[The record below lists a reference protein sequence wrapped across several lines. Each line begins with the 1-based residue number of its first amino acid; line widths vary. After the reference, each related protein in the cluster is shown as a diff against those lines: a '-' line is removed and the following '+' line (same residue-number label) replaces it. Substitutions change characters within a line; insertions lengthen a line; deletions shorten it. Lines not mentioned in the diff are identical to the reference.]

1 MTASL
6 LAFLPVA
13 LLLTLIPGA
22 DTALVTRNALAMG
35 LRGARWT
42 ILGIA
47 AGCLTHATM
56 SALGL
61 SAILAT
67 SARAYEAVKLVGAVY
82 LVWIGVQSI
91 RQARAGGRPGSLA
104 GVGDTSADSST
115 AGLRPSARNDT
126 DSGLRP
132 SARNDTD
139 SGLRPSARNDT
150 DSGLRPSAR
159 NDTSRSNSERA
170 ERVEEPATLPPHEG
184 HPFTQGF
191 LTNILNPKV
200 ALFYLTFLPQFIP
213 AGAPVLRTSLLL
225 AMIHNLLGFAWLSLY
240 ARFVD
245 RLRVTLARPAVK
257 GWLERV
263 TGGALVLL
271 GARLAWDR
279 R

>member
-6 LAFLPVA
+6 LAFVPVA

-22 DTALVTRNALAMG
+22 DTVLVTRNALAMG
-35 LRGARWT
+35 TRGARWT

-67 SARAYEAVKLVGAVY
+67 SARAYETVKLVGAAY
-82 LVWIGVQSI
+82 LVWLGVQAV
-91 RQARAGGRPGSLA
+91 RQGRSRFDGVPDTAG
-104 GVGDTSADSST
+104 DSST
-115 AGLRPSARNDT
+115 PRVLRTRSARNDT
-126 DSGLRP
+126 RK
-132 SARNDTD
+132 
-139 SGLRPSARNDT
+139 
-150 DSGLRPSAR
+150 
-159 NDTSRSNSERA
+159 
-170 ERVEEPATLPPHEG
+170 RVEKSATLPARGG

-240 ARFVD
+240 AQFVD

>member
-6 LAFLPVA
+6 LAFVPVA

-35 LRGARWT
+35 MRGARWT

-47 AGCLTHATM
+47 SGCLTHATM

-67 SARAYEAVKLVGAVY
+67 SARAYETVKLAGAAY
-82 LVWIGVQSI
+82 LLWIGVQSI
-91 RQARAGGRPGSLA
+91 RQAGHPVSTETADVA
-104 GVGDTSADSST
+104 SAPDRG
-115 AGLRPSARNDT
+115 A
-126 DSGLRP
+126 
-132 SARNDTD
+132 
-139 SGLRPSARNDT
+139 
-150 DSGLRPSAR
+150 
-159 NDTSRSNSERA
+159 
-170 ERVEEPATLPPHEG
+170 

-225 AMIHNLLGFAWLSLY
+225 AMIHNLLGFAWLSVY

-245 RLRVTLARPAVK
+245 RLRVALTRPVVK
-257 GWLERV
+257 AWLERV

-271 GARLAWDR
+271 GARLAWNR

>member
-6 LAFLPVA
+6 LAFIPVA

-22 DTALVTRNALAMG
+22 DTALVTRNALSLG
-35 LRGARWT
+35 PTGARWT
-42 ILGIA
+42 ILGIMT
-47 AGCLTHATM
+47 GCLLHATA

-67 SARAYEAVKLVGAVY
+67 SARAYETVKLVGAAY

-91 RQARAGGRPGSLA
+91 RHAKDEIRLES
-104 GVGDTSADSST
+104 DT
-115 AGLRPSARNDT
+115 
-126 DSGLRP
+126 
-132 SARNDTD
+132 
-139 SGLRPSARNDT
+139 
-150 DSGLRPSAR
+150 
-159 NDTSRSNSERA
+159 TSRGGS
-170 ERVEEPATLPPHEG
+170 
-184 HPFTQGF
+184 PFMQGF

-225 AMIHNLLGFAWLSLY
+225 AMIHNVLGFAWLSLY

-245 RLRVTLARPAVK
+245 RLRGALTRPVVK
-257 GWLERV
+257 AWLERV
-263 TGGALVLL
+263 TGGALVAL

>member
-6 LAFLPVA
+6 LAFIPVA

-22 DTALVTRNALAMG
+22 DTALVTRNALALG

-47 AGCLTHATM
+47 TGCLMHATA

-67 SARAYEAVKLVGAVY
+67 SARAYEVVKLAGAAY
-82 LVWIGVQSI
+82 LIWIGVQGI
-91 RQARAGGRPGSLA
+91 RGAGAGATFARDDGGGHP
-104 GVGDTSADSST
+104 
-115 AGLRPSARNDT
+115 
-126 DSGLRP
+126 
-132 SARNDTD
+132 
-139 SGLRPSARNDT
+139 
-150 DSGLRPSAR
+150 
-159 NDTSRSNSERA
+159 
-170 ERVEEPATLPPHEG
+170 ERVKRVEG
-184 HPFTQGF
+184 SALAASDAHPFMQGF

-213 AGAPVLRTSLLL
+213 AGAPVLRTSLML

-245 RLRVTLARPAVK
+245 RLRGALTRPVVK
-257 GWLERV
+257 AWLERV

>member
-6 LAFLPVA
+6 LAFIPVA

-22 DTALVTRNALAMG
+22 DTALVTRNALALGM
-35 LRGARWT
+35 RGARWT
-42 ILGIA
+42 ILGILT
-47 AGCLTHATM
+47 GCLIHATA

-67 SARAYEAVKLVGAVY
+67 SARAYETVKLVGAAY
-82 LVWIGVQSI
+82 LVWIGVQGISK
-91 RQARAGGRPGSLA
+91 AGNEVGSESKTLTRVYQRRPWVS
-104 GVGDTSADSST
+104 
-115 AGLRPSARNDT
+115 
-126 DSGLRP
+126 
-132 SARNDTD
+132 
-139 SGLRPSARNDT
+139 
-150 DSGLRPSAR
+150 
-159 NDTSRSNSERA
+159 A
-170 ERVEEPATLPPHEG
+170 ERRADGGERTAVSG

-225 AMIHNLLGFAWLSLY
+225 AMIHNVLGFAWLSIY

-245 RLRVTLARPAVK
+245 RLRSALTRPVVK
-257 GWLERV
+257 AWLERV

-271 GARLAWDR
+271 GARLAWSR

>member
-6 LAFLPVA
+6 LAFIPVA

-22 DTALVTRNALAMG
+22 DTALVTRNALALG

-42 ILGIA
+42 ILGILT
-47 AGCLTHATM
+47 GCLIHATA

-67 SARAYEAVKLVGAVY
+67 SARAYDTVKLVGAAY
-82 LVWIGVQSI
+82 LVWIGIQSI
-91 RQARAGGRPGSLA
+91 RHAGA
-104 GVGDTSADSST
+104 
-115 AGLRPSARNDT
+115 
-126 DSGLRP
+126 
-132 SARNDTD
+132 
-139 SGLRPSARNDT
+139 
-150 DSGLRPSAR
+150 
-159 NDTSRSNSERA
+159 
-170 ERVEEPATLPPHEG
+170 PATDAQSVAAPRGSNPYM
-184 HPFTQGF
+184 QGF

-225 AMIHNLLGFAWLSLY
+225 ATIHNVLGFAWLSLY
-240 ARFVD
+240 ARFVN
-245 RLRVTLARPAVK
+245 RLRTALTRPVVK
-257 GWLERV
+257 AWLERV
-263 TGGALVLL
+263 TGGALVAL

>member
-6 LAFLPVA
+6 LAFVPVA
-13 LLLTLIPGA
+13 LLLALLPGA
-22 DTALVTRNALAMG
+22 DTALVTRNALALG
-35 LRGARWT
+35 LGGARWT

-47 AGCLTHATM
+47 TGCLVHATA

-67 SARAYEAVKLVGAVY
+67 SARAYEAVKLAGAAY
-82 LVWIGVQSI
+82 LLWIGVQSI
-91 RQARAGGRPGSLA
+91 RRAGGDEELDP
-104 GVGDTSADSST
+104 ST
-115 AGLRPSARNDT
+115 VPEEAVP
-126 DSGLRP
+126 
-132 SARNDTD
+132 
-139 SGLRPSARNDT
+139 
-150 DSGLRPSAR
+150 
-159 NDTSRSNSERA
+159 RA
-170 ERVEEPATLPPHEG
+170 SVRTG

-200 ALFYLTFLPQFIP
+200 ALFYLTFLPQFVP

-245 RLRVTLARPAVK
+245 RLRVALTRPVVK
-257 GWLERV
+257 AWLERA

>member
-6 LAFLPVA
+6 LAFIPVA
-13 LLLTLIPGA
+13 LLLALIPGA
-22 DTALVTRNALAMG
+22 DTALVTRNALTLG

-42 ILGIA
+42 IVGICT
-47 AGCLTHATM
+47 GCLIHATA

-67 SARAYEAVKLVGAVY
+67 SARAYETVKYVGAAY
-82 LVWIGVQSI
+82 LVWIGVQGI
-91 RQARAGGRPGSLA
+91 WG
-104 GVGDTSADSST
+104 
-115 AGLRPSARNDT
+115 ARNVVGSESPTLTRFYQRRPWVSAQRRADGGERT
-126 DSGLRP
+126 AVSGAASIEG
-132 SARNDTD
+132 SALAVTV
-139 SGLRPSARNDT
+139 
-150 DSGLRPSAR
+150 
-159 NDTSRSNSERA
+159 RA
-170 ERVEEPATLPPHEG
+170 G

-213 AGAPVLRTSLLL
+213 AGAPILRTSLLL
-225 AMIHNLLGFAWLSLY
+225 AMIHNVLGFAWLSLY

-245 RLRVTLARPAVK
+245 RLRVALTRPVVK
-257 GWLERV
+257 AWLERV

-271 GARLAWDR
+271 GARLAWSR

>member
-1 MTASL
+1 MSASL
-6 LAFLPVA
+6 LAFIPVA

-22 DTALVTRNALAMG
+22 DTALVTRNALALGM
-35 LRGARWT
+35 RGARWT
-42 ILGIA
+42 ILGILT
-47 AGCLTHATM
+47 GCLIHATA

-67 SARAYEAVKLVGAVY
+67 SARAYETVKLVGAAY
-82 LVWIGVQSI
+82 LVWIGVQGI
-91 RQARAGGRPGSLA
+91 RNAGADR
-104 GVGDTSADSST
+104 SADPST
-115 AGLRPSARNDT
+115 LLRGSGAAGQRGSERSVIPSAVEG
-126 DSGLRP
+126 SASSVIP
-132 SARNDTD
+132 SAVE
-139 SGLRPSARNDT
+139 GSAPEAT
-150 DSGLRPSAR
+150 AR
-159 NDTSRSNSERA
+159 G
-170 ERVEEPATLPPHEG
+170 G

-225 AMIHNLLGFAWLSLY
+225 AMIHNVLGFAWLSIY

-245 RLRVTLARPAVK
+245 RLRTALTRPVVK
-257 GWLERV
+257 AWLERV

-271 GARLAWDR
+271 GARLAWSR

>member
-6 LAFLPVA
+6 LAFVPVA

-22 DTALVTRNALAMG
+22 DTALVTRNALALG
-35 LRGARWT
+35 LRGAHWT
-42 ILGIA
+42 ILGILT
-47 AGCLTHATM
+47 GCLIHATA

-67 SARAYEAVKLVGAVY
+67 SARAYETVKLVGAAY
-82 LVWIGVQSI
+82 LVWLGIQTI
-91 RQARAGGRPGSLA
+91 RQARQDGGGVQIPRLAPLARDDQRADPSTALGMTAGATLRRHPERSAERYPLGHPERSAERGVEGSAPGS
-104 GVGDTSADSST
+104 
-115 AGLRPSARNDT
+115 
-126 DSGLRP
+126 
-132 SARNDTD
+132 
-139 SGLRPSARNDT
+139 
-150 DSGLRPSAR
+150 
-159 NDTSRSNSERA
+159 
-170 ERVEEPATLPPHEG
+170 
-184 HPFTQGF
+184 HPFMQGF

-225 AMIHNLLGFAWLSLY
+225 AMIHNVLGFAWLSLY

-245 RLRVTLARPAVK
+245 RLRTALTRPMVK
-257 GWLERV
+257 AWLERA

>member
-6 LAFLPVA
+6 LAFVPVA

-35 LRGARWT
+35 MRGARWT

-47 AGCLTHATM
+47 SGCLMHASM
-56 SALGL
+56 SALVL

-67 SARAYEAVKLVGAVY
+67 SARAYESVKLAGAAY
-82 LVWIGVQSI
+82 LLWIGVQSI
-91 RQARAGGRPGSLA
+91 RQAGRPASTETA
-104 GVGDTSADSST
+104 DVASA
-115 AGLRPSARNDT
+115 APRGA
-126 DSGLRP
+126 
-132 SARNDTD
+132 
-139 SGLRPSARNDT
+139 
-150 DSGLRPSAR
+150 
-159 NDTSRSNSERA
+159 
-170 ERVEEPATLPPHEG
+170 

-213 AGAPVLRTSLLL
+213 EGAPVLRTSLLL

-240 ARFVD
+240 ARIVD
-245 RLRVTLARPAVK
+245 RLRVALTRPVVK

-263 TGGALVLL
+263 TGGVLVLL

>member
-6 LAFLPVA
+6 LAFIPVA

-22 DTALVTRNALAMG
+22 DTALVTRNALALG

-42 ILGIA
+42 ILGILT
-47 AGCLTHATM
+47 GCLLHATA

-67 SARAYEAVKLVGAVY
+67 SARAYETVKLVGAAY
-82 LVWIGVQSI
+82 LVWIGVQAI
-91 RQARAGGRPGSLA
+91 RHAQGDRGNDKCGSLDFA
-104 GVGDTSADSST
+104 RDDGDSH
-115 AGLRPSARNDT
+115 P
-126 DSGLRP
+126 
-132 SARNDTD
+132 
-139 SGLRPSARNDT
+139 
-150 DSGLRPSAR
+150 
-159 NDTSRSNSERA
+159 ERA
-170 ERVEEPATLPPHEG
+170 QRVEGSAPEVTSLDR
-184 HPFTQGF
+184 HPFAQGF

-213 AGAPVLRTSLLL
+213 TGAPVLRTSLLL
-225 AMIHNLLGFAWLSLY
+225 AMIHNVLGFAWLSVY

-245 RLRVTLARPAVK
+245 RLRTALTRPVVK
-257 GWLERV
+257 AWLERV
-263 TGGALVLL
+263 TGGALVAL

>member
-6 LAFLPVA
+6 LAFVPVA

-22 DTALVTRNALAMG
+22 DTALVTRNALALGM
-35 LRGARWT
+35 RGARWT

-47 AGCLTHATM
+47 LGCLTHATM

-67 SARAYEAVKLVGAVY
+67 SARAYETVKLVGAVY

-91 RQARAGGRPGSLA
+91 RQANAGGPGRFRGTAEGAPHGKTKEETRRFPL
-104 GVGDTSADSST
+104 GTTS
-115 AGLRPSARNDT
+115 
-126 DSGLRP
+126 SGGR
-132 SARNDTD
+132 
-139 SGLRPSARNDT
+139 
-150 DSGLRPSAR
+150 
-159 NDTSRSNSERA
+159 SERA
-170 ERVEEPATLPPHEG
+170 QRVEESARVPVRGG

-225 AMIHNLLGFAWLSLY
+225 AMIHNLLGFAWLSVY

-245 RLRVTLARPAVK
+245 RLRVALTRPVVK
-257 GWLERV
+257 AWLERV
-263 TGGALVLL
+263 TGCALVLL

>member
-1 MTASL
+1 VLSTTATNFAANVGL
-6 LAFLPVA
+6 
-13 LLLTLIPGA
+13 GA
-22 DTALVTRNALAMG
+22 DTALVTRNALALG

-42 ILGIA
+42 ILGILC
-47 AGCLTHATM
+47 GCLIHATA

-67 SARAYEAVKLVGAVY
+67 SARAYETVKLAGAAY
-82 LVWIGVQSI
+82 LVWIGIQSI
-91 RQARAGGRPGSLA
+91 RNARSDGGYGSLDFA
-104 GVGDTSADSST
+104 RDDS
-115 AGLRPSARNDT
+115 
-126 DSGLRP
+126 DSDAHRHP
-132 SARNDTD
+132 
-139 SGLRPSARNDT
+139 
-150 DSGLRPSAR
+150 
-159 NDTSRSNSERA
+159 ERA
-170 ERVEEPATLPPHEG
+170 QRVEGSAHD
-184 HPFTQGF
+184 HPFMQGF

-225 AMIHNLLGFAWLSLY
+225 AMIHNTLGFAWLSLY

-245 RLRVTLARPAVK
+245 KLRTALTRPVVK

-263 TGGALVLL
+263 TGGALVAL

>member
-6 LAFLPVA
+6 LAFIPVA

-22 DTALVTRNALAMG
+22 DTALVTRNALALG

-42 ILGIA
+42 IVGILT
-47 AGCLTHATM
+47 GCLLHATA

-67 SARAYEAVKLVGAVY
+67 SSRAYETVKLVGAAY
-82 LVWIGVQSI
+82 LVWIGVQAI
-91 RQARAGGRPGSLA
+91 RGAR
-104 GVGDTSADSST
+104 D
-115 AGLRPSARNDT
+115 SARD
-126 DSGLRP
+126 DQVQIPRHARDDGWSHPERAQRVEG
-132 SARNDTD
+132 SALALD
-139 SGLRPSARNDT
+139 A
-150 DSGLRPSAR
+150 
-159 NDTSRSNSERA
+159 TSRG
-170 ERVEEPATLPPHEG
+170 G
-184 HPFTQGF
+184 HPFMQGF

-225 AMIHNLLGFAWLSLY
+225 AMIHNVLGFAWLSLY

-245 RLRVTLARPAVK
+245 RLRVALTRPMVK
-257 GWLERV
+257 AWLERV
-263 TGGALVLL
+263 TGGALVAL
-271 GARLAWDR
+271 GARLAWER

>member
-1 MTASL
+1 MTSSL
-6 LAFLPVA
+6 LAFVPVA

-22 DTALVTRNALAMG
+22 DTALVTRNALALG

-42 ILGIA
+42 ILGILT
-47 AGCLTHATM
+47 GCLIHATA

-67 SARAYEAVKLVGAVY
+67 SARAYETVKLAGAAY
-82 LVWIGVQSI
+82 LVWIGIQSI
-91 RQARAGGRPGSLA
+91 RHARDDGEYGSLA
-104 GVGDTSADSST
+104 CARDSERGHPERSAQRGVEG
-115 AGLRPSARNDT
+115 SART
-126 DSGLRP
+126 D
-132 SARNDTD
+132 
-139 SGLRPSARNDT
+139 
-150 DSGLRPSAR
+150 
-159 NDTSRSNSERA
+159 
-170 ERVEEPATLPPHEG
+170 G
-184 HPFTQGF
+184 HPFMQGF

-225 AMIHNLLGFAWLSLY
+225 AMIHNVLGFVWLSVY

-245 RLRVTLARPAVK
+245 RLRSALTRPVVK

-263 TGGALVLL
+263 TGGALVAL

>member
-6 LAFLPVA
+6 LAFIPVA

-22 DTALVTRNALAMG
+22 DTALVTRNALALG

-47 AGCLTHATM
+47 TGCLLHATF

-67 SARAYEAVKLVGAVY
+67 SARAYEVVKLAGAAY
-82 LVWIGVQSI
+82 LVWIGISSI
-91 RQARAGGRPGSLA
+91 RHAGAPASEA
-104 GVGDTSADSST
+104 AVDVGA
-115 AGLRPSARNDT
+115 PS
-126 DSGLRP
+126 
-132 SARNDTD
+132 
-139 SGLRPSARNDT
+139 
-150 DSGLRPSAR
+150 
-159 NDTSRSNSERA
+159 
-170 ERVEEPATLPPHEG
+170 VG
-184 HPFTQGF
+184 HPFMQGF
-191 LTNILNPKV
+191 LTNLLNPKV

-225 AMIHNLLGFAWLSLY
+225 AMIHNVLGFAWLSLY
-240 ARFVD
+240 ARFVN
-245 RLRVTLARPAVK
+245 RMRTALTRPMVK
-257 GWLERV
+257 AWLERV

>member
-6 LAFLPVA
+6 LAFIPVA

-22 DTALVTRNALAMG
+22 DTALVTRNALG
-35 LRGARWT
+35 LGPTGARWT
-42 ILGIA
+42 ILGIMT
-47 AGCLTHATM
+47 GCLLHATA

-67 SARAYEAVKLVGAVY
+67 SARAYETVKLLGAAY
-82 LVWIGVQSI
+82 LVWIGVQTI
-91 RQARAGGRPGSLA
+91 RSARGDARHSERRAEGPESRNLHPAEEVQIPRLASLA
-104 GVGDTSADSST
+104 RD
-115 AGLRPSARNDT
+115 
-126 DSGLRP
+126 DSGASL
-132 SARNDTD
+132 ARDD
-139 SGLRPSARNDT
+139 ST
-150 DSGLRPSAR
+150 
-159 NDTSRSNSERA
+159 
-170 ERVEEPATLPPHEG
+170 
-184 HPFTQGF
+184 PFMQGF

-213 AGAPVLRTSLLL
+213 AGASVLRTSLLL
-225 AMIHNLLGFAWLSLY
+225 AMIHNVLGFAWLSLY

-245 RLRVTLARPAVK
+245 RLRVALTRPVVK

>member
-1 MTASL
+1 MTPSL
-6 LAFLPVA
+6 IAFIPVA

-22 DTALVTRNALAMG
+22 DTALVTRNALALG

-42 ILGIA
+42 ILGICT
-47 AGCLTHATM
+47 GCLIHATA

-67 SARAYEAVKLVGAVY
+67 SARAYEIVKYAGAAY
-82 LVWIGVQSI
+82 LVWIGAQGI
-91 RQARAGGRPGSLA
+91 WNAGGA
-104 GVGDTSADSST
+104 ASADPST
-115 AGLRPSARNDT
+115 SLGTTAVSAEPSPALGMT
-126 DSGLRP
+126 
-132 SARNDTD
+132 
-139 SGLRPSARNDT
+139 
-150 DSGLRPSAR
+150 
-159 NDTSRSNSERA
+159 
-170 ERVEEPATLPPHEG
+170 ATLRAG

-213 AGAPVLRTSLLL
+213 TGAPILRTSLLL
-225 AMIHNLLGFAWLSLY
+225 AMIHNALGFAWLSIY

-245 RLRVTLARPAVK
+245 RLRVALTRPVVRAC
-257 GWLERV
+257 LERV

-271 GARLAWDR
+271 GARLAWSR

>member
-6 LAFLPVA
+6 LAFVPVA

-22 DTALVTRNALAMG
+22 DTALVTRNALALG
-35 LRGARWT
+35 LRGAHWT
-42 ILGIA
+42 ILGILT
-47 AGCLTHATM
+47 GCLIHATA

-67 SARAYEAVKLVGAVY
+67 SARAYETVKLVGAAY
-82 LVWIGVQSI
+82 LVWLGIQTI
-91 RQARAGGRPGSLA
+91 RQARGDGGVQIPRLA
-104 GVGDTSADSST
+104 PLARDDRSADPE
-115 AGLRPSARNDT
+115 RSAPRYP
-126 DSGLRP
+126 L
-132 SARNDTD
+132 
-139 SGLRPSARNDT
+139 
-150 DSGLRPSAR
+150 
-159 NDTSRSNSERA
+159 
-170 ERVEEPATLPPHEG
+170 G
-184 HPFTQGF
+184 HPERSAQRFAPLGHPERSAQRGVEGSALGSHPFMQGF

-225 AMIHNLLGFAWLSLY
+225 AMIHNVLGFAWLSLY

-245 RLRVTLARPAVK
+245 RLRTALTRPMVK
-257 GWLERV
+257 AWLERV